1 MNKLYKVL
9 GISNDGRLK
18 VLDGIR
24 GIAVLMVFLYH
35 TWGNG
40 GGNKLEFFN
49 RNFTFLVMW
58 GHLGVN
64 LFYVLS
70 GFLLFKP
77 FCEMYYTNSGKIDIK
92 KYFIKRALRILP
104 VYYVFIA
111 LSVILTNP
119 NYIST
124 AGLKIIL
131 INAFFMQNFFI
142 NIVPLLNGV
151 AWTLAIEVQFY
162 ILLPLIA
169 RFFYGKRNKIALP
182 LTILFVLGYR
192 LLLYVIMKPA
202 LTGIDFPFYYATE
215 YNILGC
221 IDNFA
226 IGMTIANIYLYY
238 KNNECSYPKWISIN
252 KYMIGILPINIAIL
266 SYNYYSWRFGNSI
279 SQSALFTF
287 FFDIYSYMSYASLF
301 IYVLFYESKLKKILS
316 SNILRIFGVIGY
328 SVYIWHL
335 PILNYLLNTNFVS
348 KVDGWSK
355 YLHLLILG
363 IIIIIPFSV
372 GMYVFVEKYFIDISS
387 KINLIKHNNKIDS
400 FGDKVVATK

>member
-9 GISNDGRLK
+9 GISDDGRLK

-40 GGNKLEFFN
+40 GGNKIEFLN
-49 RNFTFLVMW
+49 KDFTFLLMW

-77 FCEMYYTNSGKIDIK
+77 FCEMYYTNNGEVDIK

-124 AGLKIIL
+124 AGFKIIL
-131 INAFFMQNFFI
+131 INTFFMQNFFI

-151 AWTLAIEVQFY
+151 VWTLAVEVQFY

-182 LTILFVLGYR
+182 LTIIFVLGYR
-192 LLLYVIMKPA
+192 LLLYVIIKPV

-238 KNNECSYPKWISIN
+238 KNNKISYSKWINIS
-252 KYMIGILPINIAIL
+252 KYIVWILPINIIIL
-266 SYNYYSWRFGNSI
+266 SYNYYNWRLGTEI
-279 SQSALFTF
+279 SQSVVFTF
-287 FFDIYSYMSYASLF
+287 FFDIYSYISYAILF
-301 IYVLFYESKLKKILS
+301 IYVLFHESKLKNILS
-316 SNILRIFGVIGY
+316 NNLLRIFGVIGY
-328 SVYIWHL
+328 SMYIWHL

-355 YLHLLILG
+355 YLHLLILA
-363 IIIIIPFSV
+363 IVIIIPFSTA
-372 GMYVFVEKYFIDISS
+372 MYIFVEKYFIDISS
-387 KINLIKHNNKIDS
+387 KINMIKYKNSTEPVNDKI
-400 FGDKVVATK
+400 VV